1 MKELLEFILSSP
13 YNLLGTVLLIFTL
26 SISLTSIVRSFRLF
40 EINTVEIKE
49 DENGLNS
56 IEDFKK
62 QISSLISSNKTK

>member
-40 EINTVEIKE
+40 EINKIEIKE
-49 DENGLNS
+49 DEVGLNS
-56 IEDFKK
+56 IEELKK

>member
-40 EINTVEIKE
+40 EINKIEIKE
-49 DENGLNS
+49 DEVGLNS
-56 IEDFKK
+56 IEELKK
-62 QISSLISSNKTK
+62 QISSLIPSNKTK